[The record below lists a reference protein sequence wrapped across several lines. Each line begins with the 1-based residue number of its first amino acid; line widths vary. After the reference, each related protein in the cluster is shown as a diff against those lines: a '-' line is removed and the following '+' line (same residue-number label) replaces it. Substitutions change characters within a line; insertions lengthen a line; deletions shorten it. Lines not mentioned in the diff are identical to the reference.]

1 MPSKM
6 KCDGCNKVKA
16 NVELCGDDMLCRPCE
31 VQNAAALAKLR
42 AAQPAPVKASPN
54 NLSPPSDNAAAALC
68 QLCNSSVEAKKCLQC
83 DICGHGHHPLCAG
96 ISDDIFKLL
105 SQIISTTG
113 WVCQN
118 CKSTSRQI
126 FCQLQSGQSKLAEEV
141 AKLQVSVSKLQS
153 EFQALSNS
161 TPTTNVP
168 DYVANQSD
176 RLNVASG
183 V

>member
-1 MPSKM
+1 M
-6 KCDGCNKVKA
+6 KCDRCNRVKA

-31 VQNAAALAKLR
+31 VLNAAELAKLR
-42 AAQPAPVKASPN
+42 AAQPAPVKP
-54 NLSPPSDNAAAALC
+54 NLSPPSDNAVPFC

-96 ISDDIFKLL
+96 ISDGIFQLL

-113 WVCQN
+113 WVCQH

-126 FCQLQSGQSKLAEEV
+126 FCQLQAGQSKLAEEV

-161 TPTTNVP
+161 TRTASVP
-168 DYVANQSD
+168 DYVATSIRQAERRKRSVCS
-176 RLNVASG
+176 VA
-183 V
+183 